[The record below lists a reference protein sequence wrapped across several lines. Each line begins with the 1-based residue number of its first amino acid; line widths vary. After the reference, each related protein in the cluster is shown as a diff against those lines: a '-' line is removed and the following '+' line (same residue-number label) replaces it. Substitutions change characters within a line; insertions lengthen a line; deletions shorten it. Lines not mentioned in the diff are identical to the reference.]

1 MGTPPA
7 CIGAAL
13 AMLAAGAAR
22 AEDAARQAGSQTLKS
37 SAEKLRDLGLASGFV
52 EGPGIGRV
60 LLAFVLVAALAWGA
74 TWVLK
79 RYGSRS
85 GSAAAGGATPI
96 RHLSRGALPGGIA
109 CHVVEAQGRQVL
121 ITVTRHG
128 VTSLVLGDA
137 VAPSPPT
144 SAAGAP

>member
-1 MGTPPA
+1 MGTPPV

-13 AMLAAGAAR
+13 AMFATLAAR
-22 AEDAARQAGSQTLKS
+22 AEEAARQAGSVKNGAQ
-37 SAEKLRDLGLASGFV
+37 KLRDLGLAGGSV
-52 EGPGIGRV
+52 EGPGVGRL

-79 RYGSRS
+79 RYGFRS
-85 GSAAAGGATPI
+85 GRAAAGGASPI

-128 VTSLVLGDA
+128 VTSLLLGDA
-137 VAPSPPT
+137 VAPPPPT
-144 SAAGAP
+144 SAASAP